1 MYVNGRNGVCVRVKN
16 QVFENRETNK
26 VDTNGRFDSI
36 HFEWH
41 ETERKKKGNE
51 MNERHGWFETERN
64 GTERNGMA
72 YE

>member
-36 HFEWH
+36 RF
-41 ETERKKKGNE
+41 TSNGTRRNERKRGMKRTNGTV
-51 MNERHGWFETERN
+51 WFE
-64 GTERNGMA
+64 TERNGMA

>member
-51 MNERHGWFETERN
+51 TNERHGMVRN
-64 GTERNGMA
+64 GTERNGIRI
-72 YE
+72 E